1 MGSFQANYKS
11 SFGKLLLVGVPIGN
25 YEDLSMRGLA
35 ALKSSDLI
43 LCEDTRET
51 QKLLLNFGIV
61 EKKLI
66 SYMGSYDFACSASK
80 NAISN
85 GHDVVVVSDRG
96 MPCISDPGAK
106 IVNHIKALGF
116 DITCI
121 PGPSAVDAAF
131 CLSGYSNQFIFHGFL
146 PRKDGDIKK
155 ICVNLEP
162 MLALGY
168 NLIFFQAPNR
178 LEKTFEIFQEIFS
191 SSKITLARELTK
203 THEQILE
210 FAANDWKKNQAQFKG
225 ECVII
230 IKA

>member
-1 MGSFQANYKS
+1 MGSFQSNYKS

-25 YEDLSMRGLA
+25 YEDLSMRALT
-35 ALKSSDLI
+35 ALKENDLI

-51 QKLLLNFGIV
+51 QKLLFNFGLV
-61 EKKLI
+61 SKKLI
-66 SYMGSYDFACSASK
+66 SYMGSYDFACSFAKDALSK
-80 NAISN
+80 GKS
-85 GHDVVVVSDRG
+85 VVLVSDRG

-155 ICVNLEP
+155 ICNNLKP
-162 MLALGY
+162 MLDLGY
-168 NLIFFQAPNR
+168 NLIFFEAPNR
-178 LEKTFEIFQEIFS
+178 LEKTFELFEEVFPL
-191 SSKITLARELTK
+191 SKITLAREITK
-203 THEQILE
+203 THEEILE
-210 FAANDWKKNQAQFKG
+210 FAANDWKKNKEKFKG